1 MLFNS
6 MKNFYWKYLASNR
19 LTAILF
25 IIFPTSMA
33 LGTFIESW
41 YSTDTA
47 KIWIYN
53 AWWFELIMF
62 LFVINFV
69 GNIFKYKLFRR
80 DKLAILGLHLSFI
93 LILVGAFVTRY
104 IGYEGVM
111 PIREGDS
118 TSKFLSDKTYL
129 TVLVDGE
136 IEGKVFRKKIKKE
149 LLLSEHV
156 QNDFDIEQ
164 NFKDIK
170 FNITYMDFMENVT
183 EDLVLDPDGYKYI
196 KIVEAIDGT
205 RHNHY
210 IKEGEVSNIHNVLFT
225 LNNPIK
231 GAINIEVI
239 DGEYFLTS
247 PFKGSFLRMA
257 DQYTDN
263 IVPEKKENLQ
273 FRSLYTI
280 SNYQFVIPEPVLRGK
295 FDVVKLDQQEDNFQ
309 DMLKVRVGVG
319 GESKEVNLLGGK
331 GFSETNK
338 KVSVGPLDFYM
349 SYGSVEMNLP
359 FEIKLNDLTK
369 KFPKL
374 NAYILGVIRNEKFIF
389 LKKKD
394 ILKKQDK
401 AYVIINSSQMQ
412 LTLDAFG
419 HSEKISNKFLI
430 IGGGNIGF
438 NLAKNL
444 EDTIDSA
451 RIKIIEKNKERAEYI
466 ANNLNNTLV
475 INGNGLDEDI
485 LKEANIEDAE
495 TVLAL
500 TNDDEDN
507 LMVSVLVE
515 KFSKDKRTMALINKP
530 NYSLLQ
536 NSLKI
541 DDLIDPRMN
550 TVSSILKHVHKGTI
564 ETAYTILNGDFEVI
578 EAEIIDSSELINKEL
593 KNSNLP
599 DDIRI
604 GAILRKDD
612 IIIPTSK
619 FIFEKK
625 DIVVFLA
632 KRDQLP
638 LVERLFQISSI

>member
-1 MLFNS
+1 MN
-6 MKNFYWKYLASNR
+6 
-19 LTAILF
+19 
-25 IIFPTSMA
+25 IIICGAGRVGYT
-33 LGTFIESW
+33 I
-41 YSTDTA
+41 A
-47 KIWIYN
+47 K
-53 AWWFELIMF
+53 
-62 LFVINFV
+62 
-69 GNIFKYKLFRR
+69 
-80 DKLAILGLHLSFI
+80 
-93 LILVGAFVTRY
+93 
-104 IGYEGVM
+104 
-111 PIREGDS
+111 
-118 TSKFLSDKTYL
+118 
-129 TVLVDGE
+129 
-136 IEGKVFRKKIKKE
+136 
-149 LLLSEHV
+149 LLSEQDHSITV
-156 QNDFDIEQ
+156 IDQSSEDIQKINDDLDVKSIVGKATFPTVLEKANADEADMIIAVTRSDEINMLICQIAFSVFKISKKIARIRSQEYLDTKFSKVYSIENLPIDVIISPEVEIAKSIQ
-164 NFKDIK
+164 RKLEAPGALDNVPFADNKIRLLEIDVDDKCPLVDIK
-170 FNITYMDFMENVT
+170 V
-183 EDLVLDPDGYKYI
+183 EDI
-196 KIVEAIDGT
+196 
-205 RHNHY
+205 
-210 IKEGEVSNIHNVLFT
+210 
-225 LNNPIK
+225 
-231 GAINIEVI
+231 
-239 DGEYFLTS
+239 
-247 PFKGSFLRMA
+247 
-257 DQYTDN
+257 
-263 IVPEKKENLQ
+263 
-273 FRSLYTI
+273 
-280 SNYQFVIPEPVLRGK
+280 
-295 FDVVKLDQQEDNFQ
+295 
-309 DMLKVRVGVG
+309 
-319 GESKEVNLLGGK
+319 
-331 GFSETNK
+331 
-338 KVSVGPLDFYM
+338 
-349 SYGSVEMNLP
+349 
-359 FEIKLNDLTK
+359 TK
-369 KFPKL
+369 KFSKL
-374 NAYILGVIRNEKFIF
+374 EANILGVIRNEKFIF

-394 ILKKQDK
+394 VMKKYDK

-419 HSEKISNKFLI
+419 HNEKISNKFLI

-444 EDTIDSA
+444 ENTMDAA
-451 RIKIIEKNKERAEYI
+451 RIKIVEKNKDRAEHI
-466 ANNLNNTLV
+466 ANNLNNSLV
-475 INGNGLDEDI
+475 INGNGLDEDV

-564 ETAYTILNGDFEVI
+564 ETAYTILNGEFEVI

-632 KRDQLP
+632 KRDQLS